1 MSDTP
6 REAYTGYEELASY
19 LRNYRKKSYWGFL
32 RRHREIIVTSTMP
45 SFATSRCD
53 PDKIWYQHFL
63 AEAKAQL
70 NQNDFDILDK
80 KVCFFILQREGNS

>member
-1 MSDTP
+1 
-6 REAYTGYEELASY
+6 
-19 LRNYRKKSYWGFL
+19 
-32 RRHREIIVTSTMP
+32 MP